1 MKQDIDKYFEEARN
15 EIKDKAVLESAIQG
29 MKAVCIEATGKCPC
43 GDPDCDGK
51 CKYGLEEDEKEEP
64 KTESVADEVECAP
77 VAAGVVDPDAL
88 QTLEEAR
95 GDMPKADFVK
105 VLAEAIE
112 HVGRA
117 PLKERLWAKLKTYSK
132 T

>member
-15 EIKDKAVLESAIQG
+15 SIKDKAVLESAIQG

-43 GDPDCDGK
+43 GDPNCDGK
-51 CKYGLEEDEKEEP
+51 CQYGLEAAPEEP
-64 KTESVADEVECAP
+64 KTESVADEVENAP
-77 VAAGVVDPDAL
+77 VAAGVVDPEAL

-112 HVGRA
+112 QVGRA
-117 PLKERLWAKLKTYSK
+117 PLKERLKAKLGIYSN